1 MDTPPLPQ
9 EVNNRLVRVEDDIS
23 HLRTDVDRLNINVD
37 QLNTNVA
44 QLNTS
49 VAVILSNYCTKEDL
63 CKLRNEMHQGFF
75 KLVLL
80 MMAFGS
86 TLTAA
91 VYYIARNV
99 H

>member
-1 MDTPPLPQ
+1 MDTFPIPP
-9 EVNNRLVRVEDDIS
+9 EVNVRLSRVEADIS
-23 HLRTDVDRLNINVD
+23 KLRTDVDQLNMTVG
-37 QLNTNVA
+37 QLNTN
-44 QLNTS
+44 

-63 CKLRNEMHQGFF
+63 CKLRSEMHQGFF

-80 MMAFGS
+80 MLAFGS
-86 TLTAA
+86 SLTAA